1 MKKYF
6 NIIIIATLSYIL
18 FFWFTYVNASNNDTK
33 QKETCN
39 WPSKTMT
46 DYFNFQEESIGIL
59 LWSEINSKRFS
70 VSTGL
75 WGLFTNKVLNLPTP
89 IDHVAS
95 NVIWEIRSFV
105 SNTTTSVFLLILAWG
120 SAIQSNTEWLAILF
134 KDRPIVRDY
143 KRTLDIETTLFDVA
157 YFRSKSINLLS
168 PFDSDLLEKFEKLI
182 KKYQDLWLLEKWEN
196 IKKSEN
202 MADII
207 TDLISMNA
215 SMKGFLLRWGG
226 YWKKVLTN
234 YNWCL
239 WNVIVENC
247 NRDVSI
253 IKFSTDAI
261 ETLDKDYKWVRTFWS
276 CNSNANYFKNTIKK
290 TINNNTESVKTSI
303 KDVKDSIKRL
313 NWALI
318 WSYNWD
324 TIQSRCDM
332 SYYEMAQLKAYR
344 WWNRNCKDSLV
355 SIDTSQAILKTK
367 EYFSEKK
374 LQREQKEKRGT
385 KIKEK
390 NNSNSSQE
398 NITSDIGKKIN
409 WNEMFGHT
417 ALYNP
422 SYKQELSSDFI
433 QNFWEILQDFWQ
445 AQENAVASDITDI
458 LPRWKWIL
466 DQVDKAIKDTDELEL
481 NLQKIEDKQCTG

>member
-1 MKKYF
+1 M
-6 NIIIIATLSYIL
+6 
-18 FFWFTYVNASNNDTK
+18 
-33 QKETCN
+33 
-39 WPSKTMT
+39 
-46 DYFNFQEESIGIL
+46 L
-59 LWSEINSKRFS
+59 L
-70 VSTGL
+70 
-75 WGLFTNKVLNLPTP
+75 
-89 IDHVAS
+89 
-95 NVIWEIRSFV
+95 
-105 SNTTTSVFLLILAWG
+105 
-120 SAIQSNTEWLAILF
+120 
-134 KDRPIVRDY
+134 
-143 KRTLDIETTLFDVA
+143 
-157 YFRSKSINLLS
+157 
-168 PFDSDLLEKFEKLI
+168 KL
-182 KKYQDLWLLEKWEN
+182 
-196 IKKSEN
+196 
-202 MADII
+202 
-207 TDLISMNA
+207 
-215 SMKGFLLRWGG
+215 
-226 YWKKVLTN
+226 
-234 YNWCL
+234 
-239 WNVIVENC
+239 
-247 NRDVSI
+247 
-253 IKFSTDAI
+253 
-261 ETLDKDYKWVRTFWS
+261 
-276 CNSNANYFKNTIKK
+276 
-290 TINNNTESVKTSI
+290 
-303 KDVKDSIKRL
+303 
-313 NWALI
+313 
-318 WSYNWD
+318 
-324 TIQSRCDM
+324 
-332 SYYEMAQLKAYR
+332 